1 MLFFLLT
8 PCFELVSNM
17 SKLGMYFYLSIPI
30 LAGIVGLFVA
40 IRKHRKR
47 DSKNYS
53 NDFISASV
61 VLGSLLIFR
70 EDERSVSQKLHWTN
84 RYLRKNFSNTGFN
97 VFQIYQ
103 DVVQMGVDI
112 KEYSDLANERLSER
126 QRIDLLEFL
135 IRLGN
140 TNGSINAR
148 ESEFIFYLLKRF
160 KLNLND
166 LDQVVQNLLIPKKDS
181 SETSS
186 GGNKSYYFKILGIQ
200 ETADLQVIKDAY
212 RKLVKVYHPDN
223 NGQLDEQQKKEQV
236 AKFLEIQRAY
246 EILSSQIDGQ

>member
-1 MLFFLLT
+1 MLFFLLV
-8 PCFELVSNM
+8 PCLELYSGMSNAGI
-17 SKLGMYFYLSIPI
+17 LFYISIPFLAAI
-30 LAGIVGLFVA
+30 LVLFSA
-40 IRKHRKR
+40 IRKYRKR
-47 DSKNYS
+47 NSKNYS

-70 EDERSVSQKLHWTN
+70 EDERSISEKLHWVN
-84 RYLRKNFSNTGFN
+84 SYLRKNFSNAEFN
-97 VFQIYQ
+97 VGQIYQ
-103 DVVQMGVDI
+103 DVVQLGVDLP
-112 KEYSDLANERLSER
+112 EYTNLANERLSGP
-126 QRIDLLEFL
+126 QRIYLMEFL
-135 IRLGN
+135 VLLGN
-140 TNGSINAR
+140 TNGSINPR

-186 GGNKSYYFKILGIQ
+186 GGNKSHYFKMLGIQ

-223 NGQLDEQQKKEQV
+223 HGQLDEQQKKEQV
-236 AKFLEIQRAY
+236 AKFLEIQQAY
-246 EILSSQIDGQ
+246 EILSSRIDGQ